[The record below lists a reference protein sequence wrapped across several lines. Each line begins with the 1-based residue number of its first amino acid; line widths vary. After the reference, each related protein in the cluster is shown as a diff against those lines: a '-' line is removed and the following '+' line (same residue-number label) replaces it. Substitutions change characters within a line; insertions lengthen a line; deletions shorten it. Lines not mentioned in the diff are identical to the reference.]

1 MNCFS
6 ATNKLQAA
14 DKLSKRED
22 RGGKCIVWSWST
34 LLWIFH
40 RQHPS
45 LSKER
50 CCWSIN
56 QELEENKSADDTNQQ
71 ILPSLDTASK
81 TCTKYCY
88 KSLSLIRFEKWV
100 GKISVRLFLKVVLS
114 KLWYSIQ
121 VMQKILPPNLSFT
134 LCAISCIGKT
144 HISSF
149 HTNPYITQ
157 HFSYLLH
164 TTCIAYNFWQ
174 RVYVVNVA
182 S

>member
-1 MNCFS
+1 MNCFF

-56 QELEENKSADDTNQQ
+56 QELEENKSGDDTNQQ
-71 ILPSLDTASK
+71 TSPK
-81 TCTKYCY
+81 K
-88 KSLSLIRFEKWV
+88 
-100 GKISVRLFLKVVLS
+100 
-114 KLWYSIQ
+114 Q
-121 VMQKILPPNLSFT
+121 NMHKILLQELKFDTFWKVSWQDLSQTVPKSCPQQTLIFYSSYAKDFT
-134 LCAISCIGKT
+134 SQLIFYALCHILHWENTHQLISHQSIYYST
-144 HISSF
+144 LLLSSS
-149 HTNPYITQ
+149 H
-157 HFSYLLH
+157 YLHCL
-164 TTCIAYNFWQ
+164 
-174 RVYVVNVA
+174 
-182 S
+182 